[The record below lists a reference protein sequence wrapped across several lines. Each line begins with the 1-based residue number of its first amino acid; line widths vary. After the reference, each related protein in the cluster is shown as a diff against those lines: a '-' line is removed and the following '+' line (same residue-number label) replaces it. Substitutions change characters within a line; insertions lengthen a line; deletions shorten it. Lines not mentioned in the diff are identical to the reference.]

1 MPKFKAEHPS
11 TTAKPAPH
19 SWAFRASFR
28 RNSFGWQSRPAIA
41 RVKEAVAEIRKVAK
55 RDTPLA
61 AEGAVIFLEK
71 VSPALAQV
79 DSSSGSI
86 GTAVNNA
93 IATLVPIIAAA
104 DVDAAVRAG
113 WLERLF
119 EAFQADDIPYIESIG
134 DHWGALCAAPAVA
147 DEWADRLLDT
157 TRLALN
163 PDRRLG
169 TFFKGST
176 ACLSAL
182 YHAGRYDELIDV
194 VRSERMWHYTQWAV
208 KAMVASGRSAE
219 ALRTAEA
226 GRNPWSSD
234 QAIDMA
240 CEEIRLRSGMREEA

>member
-1 MPKFKAEHPS
+1 MPKSKAEHPPA
-11 TTAKPAPH
+11 TAKPAPH
-19 SWAFRASFR
+19 PWAFRARFR

-55 RDTPLA
+55 RDAPLA

-71 VSPALAQV
+71 VSPALAHV

-119 EAFQADDIPYIESIG
+119 EAFQADDIPYIESLG
-134 DHWGALCAAPAVA
+134 DHWGTLCASPAVA
-147 DEWADRLLDT
+147 NEWADRLIDT